1 MLNCFCYLEDMETP
15 LIAFRLLVAAAW
27 SDGQLHPAEELV
39 LARYLQRLPV
49 DDLEKRKLIDYLTLQ
64 PAADTSHLWIEQFKA
79 SHASDP
85 ERKELMNALK
95 LLMAADGRV
104 TEQESKLLAEFKE
117 ALKEHHDTPAL
128 LSRVKSWFKKV
139 TGS

>member
-1 MLNCFCYLEDMETP
+1 METP

-39 LARYLQRLPV
+39 LGRYLQRLPV
-49 DDLEKRKLIDYLTLQ
+49 SDAEKSKLIDYLTLQ
-64 PAADTSHLWIEQFKA
+64 PASDTSHLWIEQFKA
-79 SHASDP
+79 SHATDP
-85 ERKELMNALK
+85 ERKELLRGLK
-95 LLMAADGRV
+95 LLMAADGRMAEEE
-104 TEQESKLLAEFKE
+104 TQLLAEFKE

-128 LSRVKSWFKKV
+128 LSRVKSWFKSV

>member
-64 PAADTSHLWIEQFKA
+64 PATDTSHLWIEQFKA